1 MNQTLGLEFIQD
13 DALTGFRLKRLEVFN
28 WGTFDQHVWSFDLL
42 GKNALL
48 TGDIGS
54 GKSTLVDAVTTLL
67 VPAHRVAYN
76 KAAGASAK
84 ERDLRSYVLGYYK
97 SEQSEAVGT
106 AKPVALRKHGSYS
119 VILGVFYNEGYD
131 QTVTLAQVFWFR
143 QPQGQPE
150 RFYAVADEEL
160 TIQEHFGGFGSEM
173 ASLKKRLKKQDVN
186 LFDAFPA
193 YGAHFRRR
201 FGIEN
206 DQALELFHQ
215 TVSMKSIG
223 NLTAFV
229 RGHMLEPFDVQSRID
244 ALIAHFDDLDRAH
257 KAVLNAKKQVSLL
270 APLME
275 KCHKHAAL
283 DQERMQW
290 DAARQALRAYF
301 ATIKAD
307 LLAQRMVKL
316 DGELERLQLRV
327 SELTEK
333 VKSGQQQERELERAM
348 ADQGGDRIALL
359 EQKIAEKEA
368 DKASCLQRAQ
378 RYDALIAQLELPAVK
393 DADAFLQQR
402 DRCLEMLES
411 LADEEAR
418 TQNDRNEFGV
428 DLAAGKR
435 EYDALQRELQ
445 GLKSRKSNIPEQQVM
460 IRKRLCADLGVSEE
474 AMPFAGELI
483 QVRDDERDWQGAAER
498 LLHGFALSMLVADG
512 HYARVMAWVNE
523 NHLQGRLVFYRVRE
537 GAREGAQQD
546 SPQHATSLA
555 HKLEVKPDSE
565 FYHWL
570 QQELTK
576 RFDYA
581 CCTDLEGFRRETRA
595 VTMAGQ
601 IKSRGGRHEKDDR
614 HRIDDKR
621 HFVLGWSNAEKIA
634 ALELEARQQEQ
645 ALADLGGRI
654 ASLDKVLQVQKSRLA
669 LLAQLKAYPDFQDIN
684 WRPLAL
690 AIEQLHD
697 EKAELEAA
705 SDQLRLL
712 AEQREQV
719 LQQLEQDE
727 ALLLKRRDECSKT
740 EQKRADAQ
748 AMLDSLQAL
757 LAEAG
762 EDWKACQTLLDGL
775 ADEVLGTDVAQQVEF
790 CEGYEQNLRGE
801 LHKRIQRLDGKL
813 STLNNQIITA
823 MAHFKEIYPLETQ
836 EMDADLRAAHEYEQM
851 LAGLNAD
858 GLPRFE
864 ARFKEM
870 LNENTIREIANFQS
884 QLMRER
890 ETIKER
896 IERIN
901 ASLTHI
907 DYVEGRYITLLAQA
921 AVDSE
926 IHSFQQDLK
935 ACTEGSVTGSE
946 DQQYSEDKFLQVE
959 KIIARFRGREGDMDV
974 DLRWQRKVTDV
985 RNWFR
990 FAASERWR
998 EDDSEYEH
1006 YADSGGKSG
1015 GQKEKLAYTIL
1026 AASLAYQFGL
1036 EWNAVRSRSF
1046 RFVVIDEAFGRGSD
1060 ESAEYGLKLFAQL
1073 NLQLLIVTPLQKI
1086 HIIEPHVQH
1095 VGYVSNEGGTSSKLR
1110 NLSIETYRR
1119 EKQQREAMV
1128 RVDRAAENTGDV
1140 E

>member
-1 MNQTLGLEFIQD
+1 MNQTLGLEFIKD

-42 GKNALL
+42 GRNALL

-97 SEQSEAVGT
+97 SEQSEGVGT
-106 AKPVALRKHGSYS
+106 AKPVALRGHGSYS

-143 QPQGQPE
+143 QSPGQPE

-160 TIQEHFGGFGSEM
+160 TIQQHFGAFGSEM
-173 ASLKKRLKKQDVN
+173 ATLRKRLKNQDVN

-223 NLTAFV
+223 NLTTFV

-257 KAVLNAKKQVSLL
+257 KAVLIAKKQVSLL
-270 APLME
+270 TPLME

-307 LLAQRMVKL
+307 LLTQRMVKL

-327 SELTEK
+327 SELTDK
-333 VKSGQQQERELERAM
+333 VKAEQQQERELERAM

-368 DKASCLQRAQ
+368 DKQRCLQRTR
-378 RYDALIAQLELPAVK
+378 RYDDLISDLEMPAVN
-393 DADAFLQQR
+393 DGDAFLQQR
-402 DRCLEMLES
+402 DRCLDLLES
-411 LADEEAR
+411 LADEEAQ

-435 EYDALQRELQ
+435 EYDVLQLELK
-445 GLKSRKSNIPEQQVM
+445 GLKSRKSNIHEQQVM
-460 IRKRLCADLGVSEE
+460 IRKRLCTDLGVSEE

-483 QVRDDERDWQGAAER
+483 QVRHDERDWQGAAER
-498 LLHGFALSMLVADG
+498 LLHGFALSMLVADA

-523 NHLQGRLVFYRVRE
+523 NHLQGRLVFFRVRE
-537 GAREGAQQD
+537 GVREREGGQQYT
-546 SPQHATSLA
+546 PQHATSLA
-555 HKLEVKPDSE
+555 RKLEVKPDSE

-570 QQELTK
+570 EQELAK

-581 CCTDLEGFRRETRA
+581 CCADLESFRRETRA

-601 IKSRGGRHEKDDR
+601 IKAKGGRHEKDDR

-621 HFVLGWSNAEKIA
+621 HFVLGWSNVEKIA
-634 ALELEARQQEQ
+634 ALELEAKQQEQ
-645 ALADLGGRI
+645 ALADLAGRI
-654 ASLDKVLQVQKSRLA
+654 ASLDKILKMQKSRLS

-690 AIEQLHD
+690 AIEQLHA
-697 EKAELEAA
+697 EKTELEAA

-712 AEQREQV
+712 AKQRDQV
-719 LQQLEQDE
+719 LLQLDADE
-727 ALLLKRRDECSKT
+727 GALLKRRDECSKT

-748 AMLDSLQAL
+748 AMLESLQAL
-757 LAEAG
+757 LTEADEG
-762 EDWKACQTLLDGL
+762 WTACQTRLDGL
-775 ADEVLGTDVAQQVEF
+775 ADAVLGTDVAQQVEF
-790 CEGYEQNLRGE
+790 CEGYEQTLRGE
-801 LHKRIQRLDGKL
+801 LQKRIQSLDGKL
-813 STLNNQIITA
+813 STLNNHIITA

-836 EMDADLRAAHEYEQM
+836 EMDASLRAAHEYEKM
-851 LAGLNAD
+851 LEVLNAD

-921 AVDSE
+921 AADSE
-926 IHSFQQDLK
+926 IQTFQQDLK

-959 KIIARFRGREGDMDV
+959 QIIARFRGREGEMDV

-998 EDDSEYEH
+998 EDDTEYEH

-1110 NLSIETYRR
+1110 NLSIETYRQEKKQRGR
-1119 EKQQREAMV
+1119 EK
-1128 RVDRAAENTGDV
+1128 
-1140 E
+1140 

>member
-1 MNQTLGLEFIQD
+1 MNQGLTLDFVKD
-13 DALTGFRLKRLEVFN
+13 DALTGFRLKRLEVLN
-28 WGTFDQHVWSFDLL
+28 WGTFDQKVWSFDIH

-76 KAAGASAK
+76 KAAGATAK
-84 ERDLRSYVLGYYK
+84 ERDLRSYVLGFYK

-106 AKPVALRKHGSYS
+106 AKPVALRKHGSYT
-119 VILGVFYNEGYD
+119 VILGEFYNEGYD

-150 RFYAVADEEL
+150 RFYAVADEAL

-173 ASLKKRLKKQDVN
+173 ATLRKRLKKQQVN

-193 YGAHFRRR
+193 YGAFFRRR

-206 DQALELFHQ
+206 EQALELFHQ

-223 NLTAFV
+223 NLTEFV
-229 RGHMLEPFDVQSRID
+229 RGHMLEAFDVQSRID

-257 KAVLNAKKQVSLL
+257 KAVLTAKKQMSLL
-270 APLME
+270 TPLVE
-275 KCHKHAAL
+275 KCQQHAVL
-283 DQERMQW
+283 EREKSVCEQ
-290 DAARQALRAYF
+290 ARQALRAYM
-301 ATIKAD
+301 ASIKSD
-307 LLAQRMVKL
+307 LLTHRMIKL

-327 SELTEK
+327 SELNEK
-333 VKSGQQQERELERAM
+333 VKSGSQQERELERAM
-348 ADQGGDRIALL
+348 ADQGGERIALL
-359 EQKIAEKEA
+359 EQKIEEKEQE
-368 DKASCLQRAQ
+368 KARCLQRAQ
-378 RYDALIAQLELPAVK
+378 RYDEIIAQLELPRVK
-393 DADAFLQQR
+393 DVEAFLQQR
-402 DRCLEMLES
+402 DSCLTLLQS
-411 LADEEAR
+411 LADEEAQ
-418 TQNDRNEFGV
+418 TQNDMNELGV
-428 DLAAGKR
+428 DLKEGKR
-435 EYDALQRELQ
+435 EYDGLQSELK
-445 GLKSRKSNIPEQQVM
+445 GLKNRKNNIHEQQIS
-460 IRKRLCADLGVSEE
+460 IRQRLCADLGLAEE

-483 QVRDDERDWQGAAER
+483 QVREDERDWQGAAER
-498 LLHGFALSMLVADG
+498 LLHGFALSMLVADE
-512 HYARVMAWVNE
+512 HYTKVMGWVNE
-523 NHLQGRLVFYRVRE
+523 HHLQGRLVFYRVRKH
-537 GAREGAQQD
+537 QQQL
-546 SPQHATSLA
+546 SSQHAASLA
-555 HKLEVKPDSE
+555 DKLEVKPDSA
-565 FYHWL
+565 FYDWL
-570 QQELTK
+570 QQELIK

-581 CCTDLEGFRRETRA
+581 CCDDLESFRRETRA
-595 VTMAGQ
+595 ITIAGQ
-601 IKSRGGRHEKDDR
+601 IKAQGGRHEKDDR

-621 HFVLGWSNAEKIA
+621 RFVLGWSNVEKIA
-634 ALELEARQQEQ
+634 ALEVEADRQQQ
-645 ALADLGGRI
+645 VLADLGGRI
-654 ASLDKVLQVQKSRLA
+654 AGLQKTLKSQQSRLS
-669 LLAQLKAYPDFQDIN
+669 LLNQLKAYPDFQDVN
-684 WRPLAL
+684 WRPLAMD
-690 AIEQLHD
+690 IEQLSA
-697 EKAELEAA
+697 EKSALEAA

-712 AEQREQV
+712 AEQRDKV
-719 LQQLEQDE
+719 LAQLEKDE
-727 ALLLKRRDECSKT
+727 DTLLKRRDECSKT

-748 AMLDSLQAL
+748 SMHADL
-757 LAEAG
+757 
-762 EDWKACQTLLDGL
+762 QTLLSEEGEAWQDYQTVLKEL
-775 ADEVLGTDVAQQVEF
+775 ADAVLGKDAVQQVEF
-790 CEGYEQNLRGE
+790 CESQEQALRAE
-801 LHKRIQRLDGKL
+801 LNKRMQSLDGKL
-813 STLNNQIITA
+813 SRLYAYIIQE

-836 EMDADLRAAHEYEQM
+836 DMDADLRAAHEYEKM
-851 LAGLNAD
+851 LESLHAD
-858 GLPRFE
+858 GLPHFE

-884 QLMRER
+884 QLLRER

-901 ASLTHI
+901 ASLIHI
-907 DYVEGRYITLLAQA
+907 DYVEGRYITLLAQPA
-921 AVDSE
+921 ADAE
-926 IHSFQQDLK
+926 IQTFQQDLK

-946 DQQYSEDKFLQVE
+946 DEQYSEEKFLQVQ
-959 KIIARFRGREGDMDV
+959 KIIARFRGREGEADA
-974 DLRWQRKVTDV
+974 DLRWQRKVSDV

-998 EDDSEYEH
+998 EDDEEYEH

-1110 NLSIETYRR
+1110 NLSIETYRE
-1119 EKQQREAMV
+1119 EKRQREQEVA
-1128 RVDRAAENTGDV
+1128 
-1140 E
+1140 

>member
-1 MNQTLGLEFIQD
+1 MNETLGLEFIKD

-42 GKNALL
+42 GKNGLL

-76 KAAGASAK
+76 KAAGALAK

-97 SEQSEAVGT
+97 SEQSEAIGT
-106 AKPVALRKHGSYS
+106 AKPVALRQHGSYS

-150 RFYAVADEEL
+150 RFYVVADEEL
-160 TIQEHFGGFGSEM
+160 TIQEHFGSFGSEM
-173 ASLKKRLKKQDVN
+173 ASLRKRLKKQDMN

-193 YGAHFRRR
+193 YGAFFRRR

-257 KAVLNAKKQVSLL
+257 KAVLTAKKQVSLL
-270 APLME
+270 TPLME

-307 LLAQRMVKL
+307 LLAQRIVKL

-327 SELTEK
+327 SELTDK
-333 VKSGQQQERELERAM
+333 VKTGQQQERELERAM
-348 ADQGGDRIALL
+348 ADQGGDRITLL

-368 DKASCLQRAQ
+368 DKQRCLQRSQ
-378 RYDALIAQLELPAVK
+378 RYDDLISDLEMPAVK
-393 DADAFLQQR
+393 DGDAFLKQR
-402 DRCLEMLES
+402 DTCLQLLES
-411 LADEEAR
+411 LANEEAQ
-418 TQNDRNEFGV
+418 TQNDRSELGA
-428 DLAAGKR
+428 DLVAGKR
-435 EYDALQRELQ
+435 EYDELQ
-445 GLKSRKSNIPEQQVM
+445 DELKGLKSRKSNIHEQQII
-460 IRKRLCADLGVSEE
+460 IRKRLCDELGLSEE
-474 AMPFAGELI
+474 GMPFAGELI
-483 QVRDDERDWQGAAER
+483 QVRQDQRDWQGAAER
-498 LLHGFALSMLVADG
+498 LLHGFALSMLVTDA
-512 HYARVMAWVNE
+512 HYAKVMAWVNE
-523 NHLQGRLVFYRVRE
+523 NHLQGRLVFFRVRE
-537 GAREGAQQD
+537 GERQYT
-546 SPQHATSLA
+546 PQHATSLA
-555 HKLEVKPDSE
+555 HKLEVKPDSL

-570 QQELTK
+570 QQELAK

-581 CCTDLEGFRRETRA
+581 CCADLESFHRETRA

-601 IKSRGGRHEKDDR
+601 IKAKGGRHEKDDR

-621 HFVLGWSNAEKIA
+621 RFVLGWSNIEKIA
-634 ALELEARQQEQ
+634 ALELEAKQQEQ
-645 ALADLGGRI
+645 ALADLAGRI
-654 ASLDKVLQVQKSRLA
+654 AGLDKILQTQKSRLG

-684 WRPLAL
+684 WRPLASE
-690 AIEQLHD
+690 IQQLNH

-712 AEQREQV
+712 AEQRDLV
-719 LQQLEQDE
+719 LLQLEKDE
-727 ALLLKRRDECSKT
+727 ALLLKRRDECSKS
-740 EQKRADAQ
+740 EQKRTDAQ
-748 AMLDSLQAL
+748 AMLASLQAL
-757 LAEAG
+757 LAEAD
-762 EDWKACQTLLDGL
+762 EAWEASQTLIDGL
-775 ADEVLGTDVAQQVEF
+775 AVEVLGKDVAQQVEF
-790 CEGYEQNLRGE
+790 CEGHEQALRGE
-801 LHKRIQRLDGKL
+801 LHKRIQRLDGRL

-836 EMDADLRAAHEYEQM
+836 EMDADLRAAHEYEKM
-851 LAGLNAD
+851 LEGLNVD

-864 ARFKEM
+864 SRFKDM

-926 IHSFQQDLK
+926 IQTFQQDLK

-998 EDDSEYEH
+998 EDDTEYEH

-1095 VGYVSNEGGTSSKLR
+1095 VGYVSNEGGTNSKLR
-1110 NLSIETYRR
+1110 NLSIETYRE
-1119 EKQQREAMV
+1119 EKKQRTESSA
-1128 RVDRAAENTGDV
+1128 
-1140 E
+1140 